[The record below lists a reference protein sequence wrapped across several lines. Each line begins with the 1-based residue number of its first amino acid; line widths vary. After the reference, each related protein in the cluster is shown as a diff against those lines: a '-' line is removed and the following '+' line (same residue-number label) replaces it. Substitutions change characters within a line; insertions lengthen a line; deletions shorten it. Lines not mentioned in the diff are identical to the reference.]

1 MNDFRSI
8 AQAGRSFTK
17 VSMKAHQR
25 LTIVIK
31 LGTHVVRN
39 CARTRADSTLLPPP
53 GSSSIINEHTHQPI
67 LSVLSSIVETAVKL
81 RKDGHRVVIVSSG
94 AIAMGLRRMGIEKK
108 PKSLAKKQVEL

>member
-1 MNDFRSI
+1 MWF
-8 AQAGRSFTK
+8 ATVLKLA
-17 VSMKAHQR
+17 
-25 LTIVIK
+25 LTQF
-31 LGTHVVRN
+31 
-39 CARTRADSTLLPPP
+39 CYS

-108 PKSLAKKQVEL
+108 PKSLAKKQVNS